1 MEEEGRGIALHLE
14 RVRGELPPILPRH
27 GPFAL
32 RSPLLRYS
40 FLPLHFSPLLLVLQ
54 SLSLSGTTAP
64 EGSEGEAFRLLFR
77 EQFKSQS
84 KTRGA
89 HTPSPLSLSLFFASF
104 VVVVFPFLTAPVFAA
119 VLVQVSWG
127 STNQEKVE
135 SLKRRITADLATV

>member
-54 SLSLSGTTAP
+54 SLSLWHH
-64 EGSEGEAFRLLFR
+64 R
-77 EQFKSQS
+77 
-84 KTRGA
+84 TRGVRGGGL
-89 HTPSPLSLSLFFASF
+89 SPTFSGAVQESIKDPRSTHSLSSLSLSFFASF

-135 SLKRRITADLATV
+135 SLKWRITADLATV